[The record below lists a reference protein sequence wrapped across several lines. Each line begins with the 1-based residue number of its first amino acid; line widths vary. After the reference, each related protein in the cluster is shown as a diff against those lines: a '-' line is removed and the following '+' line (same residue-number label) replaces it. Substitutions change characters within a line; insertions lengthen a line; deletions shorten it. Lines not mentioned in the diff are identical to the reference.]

1 MQNAEISA
9 MENEGI
15 PIEQSDL
22 TVVYGNLTTIDW
34 MRDILRDHRRRY
46 RFFLKKHSL
55 VDLVTENAQS
65 WIIVLVSG
73 VFIGLI
79 AGWID
84 VAAAFLTDKRIGHC
98 KTEWYASQKVCC
110 KNSIN
115 TGWVLFHFISKLDCA
130 LISQVRWVL

>member
-55 VDLVTENAQS
+55 FDLITENSQS
-65 WIIVLVSG
+65 WIIFRL
-73 VFIGLI
+73 
-79 AGWID
+79 W
-84 VAAAFLTDKRIGHC
+84 
-98 KTEWYASQKVCC
+98 
-110 KNSIN
+110 
-115 TGWVLFHFISKLDCA
+115 
-130 LISQVRWVL
+130 